1 MLIKTDAPGRTL
13 VTTAEFLG
21 IPPFDSLTPVG
32 ATVLS
37 NPSKLSHR
45 DRPTGLAG
53 WRDLVRL
60 CEKSGL
66 VASCYLLIAALDL
79 AGADY

>member
-66 VASCYLLIAALDL
+66 ESESLERTH
-79 AGADY
+79 